1 MVSAAGNDAQSE
13 GMTAEKVLDS
23 SRYSAKVKGSYK
35 QVD

>member
-13 GMTAEKVLDS
+13 GMTAEILDS
-23 SRYSAKVKGSYK
+23 SRYSAEVKRSYK